1 METGTGGA
9 LTVADKDCCTMAE
22 ISVWIPW
29 ITEAKN
35 SGNITAQEVEP
46 YVWRAI
52 TEVVMVDEKVGNDK
66 VKDTQGGNEL
76 SKLFLVCRVEQRKE
90 ETKEWSKNSPYK
102 WQTNKSSICMSQ
114 LKRIWRQTC
123 IKQMAKSGKSNSKQ
137 TRRAT
142 LGGNETNVHAQ
153 GDHLLANRKSP
164 SQRWILIISFF
175 LQYVCKPEILGSN
188 ALFYVCSEKDLEL
201 LKYPALHFG

>member
-9 LTVADKDCCTMAE
+9 LTVADKDCCIMAE

-46 YVWRAI
+46 DVWRAI
-52 TEVVMVDEKVGNDK
+52 TEVVTVDEKVGNGK

-76 SKLFLVCRVEQRKE
+76 SKLFLVCRVEQHKE
-90 ETKEWSKNSPYK
+90 ETKEWSKNSLYK

-164 SQRWILIISFF
+164 SQQWLLIISFF
-175 LQYVCKPEILGSN
+175 VQCVCKPEILESN
-188 ALFYVCSEKDLEL
+188 TLLYFCSE
-201 LKYPALHFG
+201 

>member
-52 TEVVMVDEKVGNDK
+52 TEVVMVDKKVGNDK

-102 WQTNKSSICMSQ
+102 WQTNKSLICMSQ

-142 LGGNETNVHAQ
+142 LGGDETNVHAQ
-153 GDHLLANRKSP
+153 GDHLLTNRKSP
-164 SQRWILIISFF
+164 SQQWLLIISFF
-175 LQYVCKPEILGSN
+175 VQCVCKPEILESN
-188 ALFYVCSEKDLEL
+188 TLFYFCSE
-201 LKYPALHFG
+201 

>member
-1 METGTGGA
+1 M
-9 LTVADKDCCTMAE
+9 VE

-46 YVWRAI
+46 DVWRAI
-52 TEVVMVDEKVGNDK
+52 TEVVTVDKKVGNDK
-66 VKDTQGGNEL
+66 VKDTWGGNEL
-76 SKLFLVCRVEQRKE
+76 SKLFLVCQVGQRKE

-102 WQTNKSSICMSQ
+102 WQTNKSLICMSQ
-114 LKRIWRQTC
+114 LKRIWRQRC

>member
-9 LTVADKDCCTMAE
+9 PTAADKDCCTMVE

-46 YVWRAI
+46 DVWRAI
-52 TEVVMVDEKVGNDK
+52 TEVVTVDEKVGNDK

-76 SKLFLVCRVEQRKE
+76 SKLFLVCRVEQHKE

-142 LGGNETNVHAQ
+142 LGGNETNVRAQ
-153 GDHLLANRKSP
+153 GDHLLTNRKSP
-164 SQRWILIISFF
+164 SQQWLLIISFF
-175 LQYVCKPEILGSN
+175 VQCVCKPEILESN
-188 ALFYVCSEKDLEL
+188 TLLYFCSE
-201 LKYPALHFG
+201 

>member
-9 LTVADKDCCTMAE
+9 PTAADKDCCTMVE

-29 ITEAKN
+29 IAEAKN

-46 YVWRAI
+46 DVWRAI
-52 TEVVMVDEKVGNDK
+52 TEVVTVDKKVDK
-66 VKDTQGGNEL
+66 VKDTWGGNEL
-76 SKLFLVCRVEQRKE
+76 SKLLQMCQVGQRKE

-102 WQTNKSSICMSQ
+102 WQTNKSLICMSQ
-114 LKRIWRQTC
+114 LKRIWRQRC

>member
-1 METGTGGA
+1 MVGRPWMETGTGGA
-9 LTVADKDCCTMAE
+9 PTAADKDCCTMAE

-46 YVWRAI
+46 DVWRAI
-52 TEVVMVDEKVGNDK
+52 TEVVTVDEKVGNDK

-102 WQTNKSSICMSQ
+102 WQIDKPSICMS
-114 LKRIWRQTC
+114 
-123 IKQMAKSGKSNSKQ
+123 
-137 TRRAT
+137 
-142 LGGNETNVHAQ
+142 
-153 GDHLLANRKSP
+153 
-164 SQRWILIISFF
+164 
-175 LQYVCKPEILGSN
+175 
-188 ALFYVCSEKDLEL
+188 
-201 LKYPALHFG
+201 

>member
-1 METGTGGA
+1 
-9 LTVADKDCCTMAE
+9 MAE

-52 TEVVMVDEKVGNDK
+52 TEVVMVDKKVGNDK

-102 WQTNKSSICMSQ
+102 WQIDKPSIGMS
-114 LKRIWRQTC
+114 
-123 IKQMAKSGKSNSKQ
+123 
-137 TRRAT
+137 
-142 LGGNETNVHAQ
+142 
-153 GDHLLANRKSP
+153 
-164 SQRWILIISFF
+164 
-175 LQYVCKPEILGSN
+175 
-188 ALFYVCSEKDLEL
+188 
-201 LKYPALHFG
+201 